1 MIVIISYKWVFPSK
15 SGKMTP
21 KKCHFCFAVLVMKQ
35 DKLRENQKTLLA
47 ARWNLT
53 ILNHTLGSE
62 NENLRRDHDNLTVQF
77 DNLTRSYAAL
87 ESKITNLTAE
97 NLRLKTRSQKLDAQ
111 RKDLTAKIQDMETQR
126 NELNASQAQWSID
139 AYCPPKHEGMFRTH

>member
-1 MIVIISYKWVFPSK
+1 
-15 SGKMTP
+15 MTQ

-62 NENLRRDHDNLTVQF
+62 NENLRRDHDNLT
-77 DNLTRSYAAL
+77 RSYAAL

-97 NLRLKTRSQKLDAQ
+97 NLRLKTRSQQLYAQ
-111 RKDLTAKIQDMETQR
+111 KKDLTAKIQDMETQR